1 MTERDKLIA
10 RLINLKNNKSRDIT
24 IGIDY
29 LLSVLN
35 QPAANQIPVKP
46 TVHNKSIEVDG
57 GQFND
62 SIDT

>member
-10 RLINLKNNKSRDIT
+10 RLINLKNNKSKDIT

-29 LLSVLN
+29 LLGVLN
-35 QPAANQIPVKP
+35 QPGTIHAPVKP

-57 GQFND
+57 GRFID
-62 SIDT
+62 SIDS